1 MSCEKGYDD
10 YHLWRL
16 MIDGGHRGKGYGY
29 RAMELI
35 IEHVRS
41 RPNATEITTAHDVSD
56 GHAGEFYKK
65 LGFGYTREKEQRELV
80 MRLVL

>member
-1 MSCEKGYDD
+1 
-10 YHLWRL
+10 

-65 LGFGYTREKEQRELV
+65 LGFGYTGEKEQRELV

>member
-65 LGFGYTREKEQRELV
+65 LGFGYTGEKEQRELV